1 MMKPIIDYS
10 IYLITDHNY
19 LRGRNFLS
27 CIEDA
32 LRGGVTLVQLREKD
46 VDGGLFL
53 QRACAV
59 KTLCD
64 KYKVPLLINDRIDIA
79 LACKAAGVHLGQADI
94 PLNVARGI
102 LGSDAIIGVSA
113 HSLEEARAAERDGA
127 DYLGVGAVF
136 PTNSKNNA
144 SEVGV
149 NMLKEILKMSKLPII
164 GIGGINAQ
172 NLAQVR
178 AAGAQG
184 AAIISGILSA
194 DNIEEE
200 GRKIKMTMS
209 D

>member
-1 MMKPIIDYS
+1 MKPIIDYS

-200 GRKIKMTMS
+200 VRKIKMTIS

>member
-1 MMKPIIDYS
+1 MKPEMNYS
-10 IYLITDHNY
+10 IYLVTDHNC
-19 LRGRNFLS
+19 LGGRDFLS

-46 VDGGLFL
+46 IDGGIFL
-53 QRACAV
+53 QRAFAV

-79 LACKAAGVHLGQADI
+79 IACKAAGVHLGQDDI
-94 PLNVARGI
+94 SPSVARSI
-102 LGSDAIIGVSA
+102 LGPEAIIGVSA
-113 HSLEEARAAERDGA
+113 HNCEEALAAEKDDA

-136 PTNSKNNA
+136 PTNSKDDA
-144 SEVGV
+144 SEVGL
-149 NMLKEILKMSKLPII
+149 NMLKAIRQISKLPIV

-172 NLAQVR
+172 NYAQVR

-184 AAIISGILSA
+184 AAIISGILGA
-194 DNIEEE
+194 ENIEEE
-200 GRKIKMTMS
+200 VRKIKMTIS

>member
-1 MMKPIIDYS
+1 MKPIIDYS

-102 LGSDAIIGVSA
+102 LGFDAIIGVSA

-172 NLAQVR
+172 NLAQVK

-200 GRKIKMTMS
+200 VRKIKMTIS

>member
-1 MMKPIIDYS
+1 MKPIIDYS

-194 DNIEEE
+194 DNIEDEV
-200 GRKIKMTMS
+200 RKIKMTIS

>member
-1 MMKPIIDYS
+1 MKPIIDYS

-59 KTLCD
+59 KILCD

-113 HSLEEARAAERDGA
+113 HSLEEARAAEIDGA

-200 GRKIKMTMS
+200 VRKMKMTIS